1 MTTGYNVVDSSA
13 WLEFLDDGPNA
24 DDFAPAIEDTPR
36 LIVPAVVIT
45 EVLRRLDAS
54 ERRQLVPDVLMQM
67 RRGTVVPYD
76 GQFAVDA
83 AVLGRRHRLA
93 LADSMI
99 FATAQQCRATV
110 WTQDED
116 FETLPDVEYRPHRTR

>member
-24 DDFAPAIEDTPR
+24 DDFAPAIENTSK
-36 LIVPAVVIT
+36 LIVPTVVIT
-45 EVLRRLDAS
+45 EVLRRLEAS
-54 ERRQLVPDVLMQM
+54 ERRQLVPDVLAQM

-76 GQFAVDA
+76 GQLAVEA
-83 AVLGRRHRLA
+83 VVLGRRHRLA

-99 FATAQQCRATV
+99 FATARQCLATV

-116 FETLPDVEYRPHRTR
+116 FQALPDVEYRPHRSR